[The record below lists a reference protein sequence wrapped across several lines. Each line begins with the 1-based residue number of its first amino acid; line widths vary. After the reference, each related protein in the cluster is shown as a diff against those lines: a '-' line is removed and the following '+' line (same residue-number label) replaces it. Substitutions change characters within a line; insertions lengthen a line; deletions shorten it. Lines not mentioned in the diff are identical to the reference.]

1 MIKYVRQIYSTK
13 QEVIMAT
20 YFSDNLTAEQQN
32 QVQQIIQQ
40 FQHPT
45 LQKDLI
51 ALNTLKKVEKGGDT
65 LRIELKLPFAWN
77 SGAEQLKQAV
87 SDALLKATD
96 CKAIKWAV
104 IYQIATLKRAN
115 NQPAVKG
122 VKNIIAVSSGK
133 GGVGKSS
140 VSVNLAL
147 ALQAQGARVGILD
160 ADIYG
165 PSIPHMLGAADQRPT
180 SPDNQHITPIKAHG
194 LSANSIGFLMHED
207 SATIW
212 RGPMASSALSQLLNE
227 TLWDSL
233 DYLVIDMPPGTGDI
247 QLTLSQ
253 QIPVT
258 GAVVVTT
265 PQDIALLDAVKG
277 ISMFE
282 RVSVP
287 VLGIVENMS
296 MHICSECGHHEA
308 IFGTGGAEKMAEK
321 YNVKVLAQLP
331 LHIRIREDLD
341 AGNPTVVRVPENEIS
356 QAFLQLAEK
365 VSTELYWQGSVIPS
379 EILFKEVK

>member
-1 MIKYVRQIYSTK
+1 VK
-13 QEVIMAT
+13 Q
-20 YFSDNLTAEQQN
+20 
-32 QVQQIIQQ
+32 
-40 FQHPT
+40 
-45 LQKDLI
+45 
-51 ALNTLKKVEKGGDT
+51 
-65 LRIELKLPFAWN
+65 
-77 SGAEQLKQAV
+77 QL

-96 CKAIKWAV
+96 SKEIKWV
-104 IYQIATLKRAN
+104 VNYQIATLKRAN

-122 VKNIIAVSSGK
+122 VKNIIAVTSGK

-165 PSIPHMLGAADQRPT
+165 PSVPHML
-180 SPDNQHITPIKAHG
+180 DN
-194 LSANSIGFLMHED
+194 
-207 SATIW
+207 ATIW

-277 ISMFE
+277 VSMFE

-296 MHICSECGHHEA
+296 MHICSNCGHHEA
-308 IFGTGGAEKMAEK
+308 IFGTGGAEKMAQK
-321 YNVKVLAQLP
+321 YNVKVLGQLP
-331 LHIRIREDLD
+331 LNIQVRQDLD
-341 AGNPTVVRVPENEIS
+341 AGKPTVVAAPDSEIAKS
-356 QAFLQLAEK
+356 FLDLAEK

-379 EILFKEVK
+379 EILFREVK

>member
-1 MIKYVRQIYSTK
+1 MT
-13 QEVIMAT
+13 T
-20 YFSDNLTAEQQN
+20 TFSDNLSQQ
-32 QVQQIIQQ
+32 QQAQISQIIQQ
-40 FQHPT
+40 FQYPT
-45 LQKDLI
+45 LKKDLI
-51 ALNTLKKVEKGGDT
+51 ALNALKKAEKAGDL
-65 LRIELKLPFAWN
+65 LRIELQLPFAWN
-77 SGAEQLKQAV
+77 TGVEALKQSV
-87 SDALLKATD
+87 SDALLAAAE
-96 CKAIKWAV
+96 CSQIKWAV
-104 IYQIATLKRAN
+104 NYQIATLKRAN
-115 NQPAVKG
+115 DQPAVKG
-122 VKNIIAVSSGK
+122 VKNIIAVTSGK
-133 GGVGKSS
+133 GGVGKST

-147 ALQAQGARVGILD
+147 ALQAQGTKVGILD

-180 SPDNQHITPIKAHG
+180 SPDNQHISPIKALG
-194 LSANSIGFLMHED
+194 LDSNSIGYLMSD
-207 SATIW
+207 DNATIW

-227 TLWDSL
+227 TLWNEL

-277 ISMFE
+277 IAMFE

-296 MHICSECGHHEA
+296 MHICSNCGHHEP
-308 IFGTGGAEKMAEK
+308 IFGTGGAEKMARK
-321 YNVKVLAQLP
+321 YNVQVLGQLP
-331 LHIRIREDLD
+331 LHIRLREDLD
-341 AGNPTVVRVPENEIS
+341 FGKPTVAADPQGEIA

-365 VSTELYWQGSVIPS
+365 VASELYWQGSVIPG
-379 EILFKEVK
+379 EILFREVK